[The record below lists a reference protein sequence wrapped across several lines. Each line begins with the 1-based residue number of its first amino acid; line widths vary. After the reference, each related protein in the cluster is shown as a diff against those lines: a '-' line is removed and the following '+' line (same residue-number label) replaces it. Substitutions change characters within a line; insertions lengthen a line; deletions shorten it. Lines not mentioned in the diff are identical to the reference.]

1 MNEVVAVFG
10 ELKTSL
16 GVNLGNFAFSN
27 ILPALIVLVVGWIA
41 IKVVLKIVDNAI
53 ERLQI
58 EKSLHKFIR
67 SAVKIV
73 LYLLLLIIVLG
84 VCGIPI
90 TSLVAALSV
99 VGLAVSLAVQGSLS
113 NLAGGITI
121 LLTKPFK
128 VDDFIET
135 ADGSGTV
142 KEIGLF
148 YTTLVTPDKKDIF
161 IPNGNIVSSKIMN
174 YSKEPNRKVVFKF
187 SASYDADIDKVKK
200 AILKAFESD
209 KRVLTDPAPFANV
222 NAYLDSSIE
231 YIGAVWVKNADYWD
245 VYWYL
250 MEEVKREFDRN
261 KIEMTY
267 NHLNVHMIQDK

>member
-1 MNEVVAVFG
+1 VNEVVAVFG

-16 GVNLGNFAFSN
+16 GINLGNFALSN

-41 IKVVLKIVDNAI
+41 IKIVVKIVNNAL

-58 EKSLHKFIR
+58 EKSLHTFIR
-67 SAVKIV
+67 STVKIV

-142 KEIGLF
+142 TEIGLF
-148 YTTLVTPDKKDIF
+148 YTTLVTADKKDIF
-161 IPNGNIVSSKIMN
+161 IPNGNIVASKIMN

-209 KRVLTDPAPFANV
+209 KRVLKDPAPFANV

-245 VYWYL
+245 VYWNL
-250 MEEVKREFDRN
+250 MEEVKREFDRS

-267 NHLNVHMIQDK
+267 NHLNVHMIKEA

>member
-1 MNEVVAVFG
+1 MNDVVAVFS

-16 GVNLGNFAFSN
+16 GINLGNFAFSN
-27 ILPALIVLVVGWIA
+27 ILPAIIVLLVGWIA
-41 IKVVLKIVDNAI
+41 IKIVMKILNNAI
-53 ERLQI
+53 ERLQV
-58 EKSLHKFIR
+58 EKSLHTFIR
-67 SAVKIV
+67 STVKIV

-142 KEIGLF
+142 TEIGLF
-148 YTTLVTPDKKDIF
+148 YTTLVTTDKKDIF
-161 IPNGNIVSSKIMN
+161 IPNGNIVASKIMN

-200 AILKAFESD
+200 AMLKAFESD
-209 KRVLTDPAPFANV
+209 KRVLKDPAPFANV

-245 VYWYL
+245 VYWNL

-267 NHLNVHMIQDK
+267 NHLNVHMIKEA

>member
-1 MNEVVAVFG
+1 MDAVVDVFS

-16 GVNLGNFAFSN
+16 GASLGGFAFAN
-27 ILPALIVLVVGWIA
+27 ILPAVIVFLVGWIA
-41 IKVVLKIVDNAI
+41 IKIILKLVSNAI
-53 ERLQI
+53 DRLNV
-58 EKSLHKFIR
+58 EKSLHNFIK
-67 SAVKIV
+67 STVKIV
-73 LYLLLLIIVLG
+73 LYLLLVIIVLG

-128 VDDFIET
+128 LDDFIET

-142 KEIGLF
+142 TNIGLF

-200 AILKAFESD
+200 AMLKAFESD
-209 KRVLTDPAPFANV
+209 KRVLKDPAPFANV
-222 NAYLDSSIE
+222 NAYLDSAIE

-250 MEEVKREFDRN
+250 MEEVKREFDKN

-267 NHLNVHMIQDK
+267 NHLNVHMIKEA

>member
-1 MNEVVAVFG
+1 MEEVISVFN

-27 ILPALIVLVVGWIA
+27 ILPALIVLVIGWIA

-53 ERLQI
+53 QRLQI
-58 EKSLHKFIR
+58 EKSLHTFIR
-67 SAVKIV
+67 STVKIV

-128 VDDFIET
+128 LDDYIET
-135 ADGSGTV
+135 SDGSGSVTD
-142 KEIGLF
+142 IGLF
-148 YTTLVTPDKKDIF
+148 YTKLVTADKKDIF
-161 IPNGNIVSSKIMN
+161 IPNGNIVGSKIMN
-174 YSKEPNRKVVFKF
+174 YSKEPNRKVSFNF
-187 SASYDADIDKVKK
+187 SVSYEADIDEVKK
-200 AILKAFESD
+200 AILTAFESD
-209 KRVLTDPAPFANV
+209 KRVLKDPAPFANV
-222 NAYLDSSIE
+222 NAYLESSIE
-231 YIGAVWVKNADYWD
+231 YIGWVWVKNADYWD
-245 VYWYL
+245 VYWNL

-261 KIEMTY
+261 NIRMTY
-267 NHLNVHMIQDK
+267 NHLNVHIAKDN